1 MREEISTPDVV
12 ALRPFV
18 PASDFQK
25 SLKFYADLGFVHFPL
40 GGSLA
45 SMQLGP
51 FSFLLQEIEA
61 PGFPGNFMMHLLV
74 KELDTWWD
82 RIAALDLAGRYGVR
96 APTAPAMQPWGLRVT
111 YVVDP
116 SGVLWHFAEEGI

>member
-1 MREEISTPDVV
+1 
-12 ALRPFV
+12 
-18 PASDFQK
+18 
-25 SLKFYADLGFVHFPL
+25 
-40 GGSLA
+40 
-45 SMQLGP
+45 
-51 FSFLLQEIEA
+51 
-61 PGFPGNFMMHLLV
+61 MHLLV
-74 KELDTWWD
+74 MDLDTWWD

>member
-25 SLKFYADLGFVHFPL
+25 SLKFYADLGFVAFPL

-51 FSFLLQEIEA
+51 FSFLLQEFEA
-61 PGFPGNFMMHLLV
+61 PGSQA
-74 KELDTWWD
+74 T
-82 RIAALDLAGRYGVR
+82 
-96 APTAPAMQPWGLRVT
+96 
-111 YVVDP
+111 
-116 SGVLWHFAEEGI
+116 S